1 MIISFFVF
9 PGKYRFLK
17 AKTLLKKY
25 FPKYFPKLLNY
36 FPSYSIIY
44 LRIKKGA
51 VSMDS
56 VMADRKVVF
65 LKIDDILPNRF
76 QPRIKFDEQALKELS
91 ESIKEHGVLSPI
103 TVRPLGNKFE
113 IIAGERR
120 YKASTMAGLTEI
132 PAMVVNMNDKES
144 AEIALIE
151 NVQRKD
157 LTPIEEAISYK
168 KIFDMNIGISQEM
181 LAKKLGKSQ
190 SAIANKLRLLNL
202 SDEVQEALLE
212 NRISERHARS
222 LLRIKDKK
230 IQNILLDKIIKERL
244 TVRRTDEEV
253 IKMLNNNKDIEIL
266 DFEDQNAPIKNENI
280 NNPLNRFES
289 LYNLPKTPIIEDK
302 EDEFIPRIP
311 DVTSFEMPPF
321 KDVEE
326 KKEND
331 LEDTITI
338 SRDSINEEKNM
349 TPTDTPKIN
358 PGFLDIS
365 KIEKEANNINENKP
379 KLSLE
384 ELLKMPDKPT
394 KEEPEET
401 FEPINNNRFF
411 TMVEDEDNSGNTD
424 VRFEANELSSKMPD
438 MDFNTRFV
446 PQEKSLFERLEEKE
460 NEPEEKTE
468 LSGFNNEIFNTV
480 AQPKEEKDEEL
491 KTNTFD
497 SNMFNFGNLF
507 AESNPVDQNVE
518 PQNLFNNEPLNL
530 GNEDLPHGDIIED
543 EEDVSEEVVTP
554 KEEFK
559 PVPPMGYTPENITPS
574 YEEPEY
580 TPVYD
585 LDEPVTMEKH
595 DNSKYGAADL
605 KTIINTIRKCAETI
619 EKYGYVID
627 TEEFDF
633 EDMYQVIF
641 KIEKKH

>member
-1 MIISFFVF
+1 
-9 PGKYRFLK
+9 
-17 AKTLLKKY
+17 
-25 FPKYFPKLLNY
+25 
-36 FPSYSIIY
+36 
-44 LRIKKGA
+44 
-51 VSMDS
+51 
-56 VMADRKVVF
+56 
-65 LKIDDILPNRF
+65 
-76 QPRIKFDEQALKELS
+76 
-91 ESIKEHGVLSPI
+91 
-103 TVRPLGNKFE
+103 
-113 IIAGERR
+113 
-120 YKASTMAGLTEI
+120 
-132 PAMVVNMNDKES
+132 
-144 AEIALIE
+144 
-151 NVQRKD
+151 
-157 LTPIEEAISYK
+157 
-168 KIFDMNIGISQEM
+168 
-181 LAKKLGKSQ
+181 
-190 SAIANKLRLLNL
+190 
-202 SDEVQEALLE
+202 
-212 NRISERHARS
+212 
-222 LLRIKDKK
+222 
-230 IQNILLDKIIKERL
+230 
-244 TVRRTDEEV
+244 
-253 IKMLNNNKDIEIL
+253 
-266 DFEDQNAPIKNENI
+266 
-280 NNPLNRFES
+280 
-289 LYNLPKTPIIEDK
+289 
-302 EDEFIPRIP
+302 
-311 DVTSFEMPPF
+311 
-321 KDVEE
+321 
-326 KKEND
+326 
-331 LEDTITI
+331 
-338 SRDSINEEKNM
+338 M

-424 VRFEANELSSKMPD
+424 VRFGANELSSKMPD

-446 PQEKSLFERLEEKE
+446 PQEKSLFERLEEKK

-468 LSGFNNEIFNTV
+468 LSGFNNEIFNAV